1 MKFTQEIENEDGWTD
16 FIEPKDLEN
25 YKIAC
30 CDCGL
35 VHKLELTVAIVEQN
49 GSKRDYIPLDSH
61 NRLGKKTLTVLLRAS
76 RDNRATGQRRRKLKG
91 ANK

>member
-1 MKFTQEIENEDGWTD
+1 MKFTQAVENEDGWTD
-16 FIEPKDLEN
+16 FIEPQDLEN

-35 VHKLELTVAIVEQN
+35 VHKLQIVIAVVERD
-49 GSKRDYIPLDSH
+49 GRKRNYIPLNSH

-76 RDNRATGQRRRKLKG
+76 RDNRATGQRRRKIKYE
-91 ANK
+91 